1 MKFLLI
7 VSIACILTGSLKQ
20 PQQLEDSIEN
30 SKIKISN
37 RNQNIYSLGSQY
49 ELKKTM
55 GDIKGIKGKDEILG
69 GPACTYKYNG
79 LKVYFIKQR
88 FESAMITN
96 PSYFILLAGATF
108 SVGDQI
114 DKFKRYF
121 PRSYKSASKGDN
133 LVIYITNHKTMTDAY
148 ISFAINKMGYVTSI
162 WIGNDHS

>member
-1 MKFLLI
+1 
-7 VSIACILTGSLKQ
+7 
-20 PQQLEDSIEN
+20 
-30 SKIKISN
+30 
-37 RNQNIYSLGSQY
+37 
-49 ELKKTM
+49 M